1 MLRRLTVTLFRTR
14 RACSETTND
23 SLWSMSG
30 LRSGPHHLRKQVNI
44 VISLTRHLFANR
56 VQDFQKSWATIHV
69 LSIQY
74 RTYETYR
81 TYITLSVASDTKN
94 SGVTIIG
101 T

>member
-56 VQDFQKSWATIHV
+56 VQDLQKSWATIHN
-69 LSIQY
+69 
-74 RTYETYR
+74 YR